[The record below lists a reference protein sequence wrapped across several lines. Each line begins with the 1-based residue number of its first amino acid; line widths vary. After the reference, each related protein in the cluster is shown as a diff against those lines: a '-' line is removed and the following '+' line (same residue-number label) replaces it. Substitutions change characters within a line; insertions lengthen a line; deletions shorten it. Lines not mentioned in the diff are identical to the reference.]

1 VLLTD
6 YTIAVLEDSI
16 RILEILEK
24 SRDGVTLAQIT
35 DQSGFV
41 KNKAFRIL
49 FTLEK
54 HLLVE
59 RDMSGRYRLGWRFLI
74 FGHHAQNQ
82 TRLVDVS
89 RQVMDNVLDA
99 TLESIF
105 LGIISGDDVLC
116 ISARESPRSIRLF
129 AQVGR
134 RAPLHSGGVPKV
146 LFAFLPDDQ
155 RRTLIEQF
163 TGDPNSGYLH
173 RRSVL
178 EGQLE
183 QIRAQGYAV
192 IFDELDKDAC
202 SVAAPIRNEHGHV
215 VAAISVAGPSMRFTD
230 ERISRYIE
238 IIVDAGR
245 HISEALGYEQPVVST
260 YGVYPDSQ

>member
-1 VLLTD
+1 MTD

-16 RILEILEK
+16 RILEILET
-24 SRDGVTLAQIT
+24 SRDGVTLAQIAE
-35 DQSGFV
+35 QSGFV

-54 HLLVE
+54 HSLVE
-59 RDMSGRYRLGWRFLI
+59 RDMSGRYRLGWRFLK
-74 FGHHAQNQ
+74 FGQHAQNQ

-89 RQVMDNVLDA
+89 RQVMDDVLNA

-105 LGIISGDDVLC
+105 LGVISGDDVLC

-146 LFAFLPDDQ
+146 LFAYLPDDQ
-155 RRTLIEQF
+155 RRALIERF
-163 TGDPNSGYLH
+163 TSDPNSGYLN
-173 RRSVL
+173 RRPAL
-178 EGQLE
+178 EEQLA

-215 VAAISVAGPSMRFTD
+215 VAAISIAGPSTRFTD
-230 ERISRYIE
+230 EVINRYIDIIVETGRRISE
-238 IIVDAGR
+238 
-245 HISEALGYEQPVVST
+245 SLGYKQPVLSAN
-260 YGVYPDSQ
+260 GVHPHSQ